1 MKTEKRKNRKPC
13 PVFSFTLTLFP
24 CSSSAALYHQLAEF
38 IAWSFIYYSLGC
50 FIVSLCVFVFLYLSL
65 LLSASYISFIILLVP
80 YPDYVFTFV
89 YNSTLSNRYFLSFFF
104 FFLLFLL
111 FSFSRRL
118 YVVFPTLS
126 SSIYTRFLWA
136 QLFSMPPSFHAY
148 IEMTCIPNSV
158 ESMAPEALV
167 R

>member
-104 FFLLFLL
+104 SF
-111 FSFSRRL
+111 FSFF
-118 YVVFPTLS
+118 FPFLDASMLS
-126 SSIYTRFLWA
+126 SLHC
-136 QLFSMPPSFHAY
+136 LPLY
-148 IEMTCIPNSV
+148 IHGFYGLNCSPCHPHFMLI
-158 ESMAPEALV
+158 
-167 R
+167 